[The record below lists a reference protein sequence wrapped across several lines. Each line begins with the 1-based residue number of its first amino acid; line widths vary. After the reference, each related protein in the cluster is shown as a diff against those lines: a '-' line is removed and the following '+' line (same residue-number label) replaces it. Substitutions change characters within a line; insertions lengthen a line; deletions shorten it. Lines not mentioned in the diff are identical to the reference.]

1 MSLVTCPACGER
13 IGAHMKRCLYCGRAK
28 PSRWPLYVIGAPVV
42 AIGALFVI
50 GSLSGPSTP
59 QSYMREQITD
69 CRRAQRNE
77 RNPMEAYAIGQ
88 NCSVLED
95 VFMRQYGV
103 RP

>member
-1 MSLVTCPACGER
+1 MSLVTCPDCSER
-13 IGAHMKRCLYCGRAK
+13 ISADAKKCPYCGRTK
-28 PSRWPLYVIGAPVV
+28 PRRWPLYLIGTPVV
-42 AIGALFVI
+42 GIGALFVI
-50 GSLSGPSTP
+50 GSLSGPQTP

-95 VFMRQYGV
+95 VFMRKYGV